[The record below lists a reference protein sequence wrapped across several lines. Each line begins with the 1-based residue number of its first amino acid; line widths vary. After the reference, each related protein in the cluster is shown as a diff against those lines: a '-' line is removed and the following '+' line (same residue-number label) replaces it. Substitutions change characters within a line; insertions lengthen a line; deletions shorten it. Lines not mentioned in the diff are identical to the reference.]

1 MKPEPDKTPRSNRTL
16 EYYFAAIMEMIVK
29 LYLQCIPEHDRNY
42 FMESIYEPLKAA
54 NVSGD
59 TVLSNFFKA
68 GGTNLGKGDATLLG
82 CVYCIQSGW
91 ARIDGQM
98 ELAWSYLMEAQQYV
112 AVAIAEDVSEPHLA
126 KVLDLA
132 RTEAKRNAA
141 QESVAVSVQPWRETK
156 LEAMRLI
163 QEEAQGGK
171 RWISAE
177 QAAVEILDDLKNF
190 LKTRQSKKPKDFW
203 AKMPEKTV
211 AGWLREMPNASTLF
225 RDDNSHIDANGK
237 NNVY

>member
-16 EYYFAAIMEMIVK
+16 EYYFAEIMETVVN
-29 LYLQCIPEHDRNY
+29 LYLQCMPEHDRDY
-42 FMESIYEPLKAA
+42 FMELIYEPLKAA

-59 TVLSNFFKA
+59 TVLRNFSKA
-68 GGTNLGKGDATLLG
+68 GGTKLGKGDATLLG

-91 ARIDGQM
+91 ARLDGQL

-112 AVAIAEDVSEPHLA
+112 ATAIAEDVSEPHLA

-132 RTEAKRNAA
+132 RTEAKSNAA
-141 QESVAVSVQPWRETK
+141 KESVAVSVQPWRETK

-163 QEEAQGGK
+163 QEEAQSGR

-177 QAAVEILDDLKNF
+177 QAAVEILDDLTEF
-190 LKTRQSKKPKDFW
+190 LKTRQSKKPKEFW
-203 AKMPEKTV
+203 AQTPAKTV
-211 AGWLREMPNASTLF
+211 AGWLREMPNAGILF
-225 RDDNSHIDANGK
+225 DDHNSHVDASGQ
-237 NNVY
+237 NNVC